1 MVVDGDIVAHIGAG
15 FNDDDRGEHY
25 VYTHSIEGYGVFYVG
40 KGKVWR
46 IGYNTSRSQEWKDIA
61 SKFGLDK
68 IIRTKVVEGIRDE
81 LACLLE
87 AELILLLEAKGSPL
101 INKLAGTL
109 SYGYTERFK
118 IENPTHNKG
127 TNNPYADKSTH
138 HFIHKD
144 GEEFIGTRVDF
155 TEKYGF
161 APHVLFKPKSK
172 FSYLTHNGWTL
183 KGREFYRQD
192 GEHSRVSD
200 KKRYLFRND
209 DGTEFVGLRT
219 AFSKE
224 YGIQSKRLFGKRA
237 MKVYFG
243 WRVIECLDKD

>member
-1 MVVDGDIVAHIGAG
+1 MKIRFGAG
-15 FNDDDRGEHY
+15 FCDGDAGEYY
-25 VYTHSIEGYGVFYVG
+25 VYTHAIEGYGVFYVG
-40 KGKVWR
+40 KGKAWR
-46 IGYNTSRSQEWKDIA
+46 IGDNTGRNQDWKDIA
-61 SKFGLDK
+61 TKFGLDK
-68 IIRTKVVEGIRDE
+68 IVRTKIVEGICDD

-87 AELILLLEAKGSPL
+87 SELILLLEKKGSPL
-101 INKLAGTL
+101 TNKMAGSL
-109 SYGYTERFK
+109 GDGYTERFK
-118 IENPTHNKG
+118 IDNPMHNKG
-127 TNNPYADKSTH
+127 NNNPGADKNIY
-138 HFIHKD
+138 HFVHKGGD
-144 GEEFIGTRVDF
+144 EFVGTRIDF
-155 TEKYGF
+155 REKYGF
-161 APHVLFKPKSK
+161 SPCVLFKPKSK

>member
-1 MVVDGDIVAHIGAG
+1 MKIRFGAG
-15 FNDDDRGEHY
+15 FCEEDAGEYY
-25 VYTHSIEGYGVFYVG
+25 VYTHSVAGHGVFYVG
-40 KGKVWR
+40 KGKAWR
-46 IGYNTSRSQEWKDIA
+46 IGDNTGRNQDWKDIA
-61 SKFGLDK
+61 TKFGLDK
-68 IIRTKVVEGIRDE
+68 IVRTKIVEGICDD

-87 AELILLLEAKGSPL
+87 SELILLLEKKGSPL
-101 INKLAGTL
+101 TNKMAGSL
-109 SYGYTERFK
+109 GDGYTERFK
-118 IENPTHNKG
+118 IDNPMHNKG
-127 TNNPYADKSTH
+127 NNNPGADKNIY
-138 HFIHKD
+138 HFVHKGGD
-144 GEEFIGTRVDF
+144 EFVGTRIDF
-155 TEKYGF
+155 REKYGF
-161 APHVLFKPKSK
+161 SPCVLFKPKSK